1 MKLIALKIDV
11 DNLSAMERGLPR
23 LQQILTEHACGAT
36 FFWSL
41 GIEKNGRFL
50 LPGSRLRR
58 VSGSSLLAL
67 KHRFGVKAL
76 CRGALWPAPSLM
88 KAAAL
93 ARQDLDSFEHAL
105 RPLRNDAWQNDIRS
119 LPAVMTAEHL
129 KQAYAQFTQGMKG
142 EPVAFSAKGWQ
153 ANKAVY
159 RLEQM
164 MGWRFASDTR
174 GSHPFWPVVNA
185 ETSRCLQLPVTL
197 PMLEEL
203 PSHER
208 VELILAQTQNE
219 SPWGHVYNAAA
230 DFDGI
235 QAADDFIR
243 LLKGWIE
250 QGYQVVALGD
260 LYQQLDQALIPYHE
274 VDYQPCIGRYGV
286 LATQGARYPK

>member
-58 VSGSSLLAL
+58 VSGSSLLTL
-67 KHRFGVKAL
+67 KKRFGVKAL
-76 CRGALWPAPSLM
+76 CRGALWPAPTLM
-88 KAAAL
+88 TTAML

-105 RPLRNDAWQNDIRS
+105 RPARNDAWQNDIS
-119 LPAVMTAEHL
+119 SYSATMTAECL
-129 KQAYAQFTQGMKG
+129 KRAYVAFTQNMKG

-153 ANKAVY
+153 GNKAVY

-185 ETSRCLQLPVTL
+185 ETSRCVQLPVTL

-203 PSHER
+203 PSHGR
-208 VELILAQTQNE
+208 VESILAQTQKE

-250 QGYQVVALGD
+250 QGYQVVALGE
-260 LYQQLDQALIPYHE
+260 LYQQLDRALIPYHE
-274 VDYQPCIGRYGV
+274 VVYQSCTGRYGL
-286 LATQGARYPK
+286 LATQGVRYPK

>member
-41 GIEKNGRFL
+41 GVEKNGRFL
-50 LPGSRLRR
+50 FPASRLKRIAG
-58 VSGSSLLAL
+58 SGLLPL
-67 KHRFGVKAL
+67 KTRFGAKAL

-93 ARQDLDSFEHAL
+93 AKKGLDSFEHAL
-105 RPLRNDAWQNDIRS
+105 RPLHHDEWQSDIKI
-119 LPAVMTAEHL
+119 LATTMTAERL
-129 KQAYAQFTQGMKG
+129 KQAYMLFVRQMNC

-153 ANKAVY
+153 GNKAVY
-159 RLEQM
+159 SLEQM

-185 ETSRCLQLPVTL
+185 QTSRCLQLPVTL

-208 VELILAQTQNE
+208 VELILAQTQKE

-250 QGYQVVALGD
+250 QGYQVVALGE

-274 VDYQPCIGRYGV
+274 VVYQSCTGRYGL
-286 LATQGARYPK
+286 LATQGVRYPK